1 VTSSAPPDALVLIVA
16 FLAALPIVAAVSRR
30 LRLPYTLSL
39 VLVGLGVSA
48 LPIHETL
55 AASPETTVAI
65 LLPGLVFEAAFRL
78 DARELQRTAAGV
90 AVLAVPGVVL
100 TAAIVAVVLHVG
112 AGVGLREAF
121 VVGAIVS
128 ATDPVAVVSTMRRLR
143 APKRLVT
150 LVDAESLFNDG
161 TAALLFVIAL
171 AAWAPSPP
179 SAAEDVVTFLV
190 GLVASMAIGLL
201 SGLIVSRAIAM
212 THDHLVELTL
222 TVLAAYGTYLVATV
236 VHESGII
243 ASVVAGVVVG
253 TYGRH
258 RTFSDRA
265 LDFVDEVWDF
275 LAFTLTG
282 AAFLLIGLA
291 IPLSTLVAA
300 PAAILFGV
308 VGVLLG
314 RAVVVY
320 GLVGIPALAL
330 RNRAPGRFPVAWL
343 HVLNWTGLRGAVA
356 TALALSIPESI
367 SGREVLQG
375 TVFGIVLF
383 TLVVQGT
390 TASWL
395 LRRVGI
401 GPADDDVAAPAQA
414 R

>member
-90 AVLAVPGVVL
+90 AVLAVPG
-100 TAAIVAVVLHVG
+100 VVLHVG